1 MGPCQQ
7 GVLKWH
13 SIWSSCQP
21 CQRNCQISTGTV
33 IKISRASYLK
43 DPPPFVFRTSKAL
56 FQSFPLNFLFYQDCL
71 LADRGSAI
79 YAAYDARSREE
90 AMDYETEHSASGK
103 HNGILCVAYKTMSES
118 FII

>member
-1 MGPCQQ
+1 MKC
-7 GVLKWH
+7 V
-13 SIWSSCQP
+13 
-21 CQRNCQISTGTV
+21 
-33 IKISRASYLK
+33 
-43 DPPPFVFRTSKAL
+43 
-56 FQSFPLNFLFYQDCL
+56 FYQDCL

-103 HNGILCVAYKTMSES
+103 HNEIYVYAYKTMSES

>member
-1 MGPCQQ
+1 MKC
-7 GVLKWH
+7 V
-13 SIWSSCQP
+13 
-21 CQRNCQISTGTV
+21 
-33 IKISRASYLK
+33 
-43 DPPPFVFRTSKAL
+43 
-56 FQSFPLNFLFYQDCL
+56 FYQDCL

-103 HNGILCVAYKTMSES
+103 HNEILCVAYKTMSES